1 MNCVLGIV
9 GMKNSEEKRQERID
23 RVMENFK
30 STPDVIGSIIAL
42 NDGLYERFRMA
53 FEDLLKMKKLVDED
67 IDSGRL
73 KVSGYE
79 MYPEFFFGY
88 DKMDGIPT
96 ADHYMLMDLSDE
108 TQFMMPSMT
117 LDEQRF
123 DGEYSFD
130 VGFLHEY
137 EPDLSWN
144 IENLDLP
151 GLENHHIYMFM
162 HHIFQDANTFC
173 PADIPFLKPDD
184 LQWQITVQYEFF
196 KR

>member
-1 MNCVLGIV
+1 
-9 GMKNSEEKRQERID
+9 MKNNEEKRRERID
-23 RVMENFK
+23 RVMKDFK
-30 STPDVIGSIIAL
+30 PTPEVIKSIIAM
-42 NDGLYERFRMA
+42 NDGLCERFRMA
-53 FEDLLKMKKLVDED
+53 FEDLLGMKKLVDED
-67 IDSGRL
+67 IDIGRI

-117 LDEQRF
+117 LDGQRF
-123 DGEYSFD
+123 DGEYSFEVD
-130 VGFLHEY
+130 FLHEF

-162 HHIFQDANTFC
+162 HHIFQDADTFC
-173 PADIPFLKPDD
+173 PADIPFLKPED

-196 KR
+196 NK

>member
-1 MNCVLGIV
+1 
-9 GMKNSEEKRQERID
+9 MKNSEEKRQERID

-30 STPDVIGSIIAL
+30 PTPDVIGSIIAM
-42 NDGLYERFRMA
+42 NDGLYERFRLA
-53 FEDLLKMKKLVDED
+53 FVDLLRMKRLVDED
-67 IDSGRL
+67 IDNGRL

-79 MYPEFFFGY
+79 LYPEFFLAYG
-88 DKMDGIPT
+88 KMDGIPT
-96 ADHYMLMDLSDE
+96 ADHYVLMDLSDE
-108 TQFMMPSMT
+108 TQYMMPSMT

-173 PADIPFLKPDD
+173 PADIPFLKPED

-196 KR
+196 NK